1 MLRNVKPHVPSSV
14 GEASRFSRWRLS
26 PAGLFGQTVLSV
38 FIAEALVMFLL
49 RLLPPLEGAAEA
61 LTDATLLS
69 VFAAPAIYLIVFRPT
84 LAFARAAEGARRELA
99 AAAEDRGRVLSSV
112 QETSAQLCTAAV
124 LLAESAARNTGLQ
137 AAHGTAA
144 NEIAQLAT
152 SFSEAIR
159 RSEDAAAHVAA
170 LSARSA
176 SMGEGGRQA
185 VENVREVIARAKS
198 RADENAGRLEHL
210 AVRSTRAGEI
220 VAAVEDFSRQTNVLA
235 LNASIEATRAGDA
248 GRGFGV
254 VAGAVRSLAGSS
266 RDATVEIGA
275 VLGEMTGLVESSR
288 AAALD
293 ERRVMTEAASVATSA
308 GEVITTLTGA
318 IEQAA
323 EQMGWVRQAATEQAA
338 GMAQIEQAAREIT
351 GSAASAL
358 EAVRQLERAAG
369 ELRDLATALDELF
382 TGRPLPRAA

>member
-1 MLRNVKPHVPSSV
+1 
-14 GEASRFSRWRLS
+14 
-26 PAGLFGQTVLSV
+26 
-38 FIAEALVMFLL
+38 
-49 RLLPPLEGAAEA
+49 
-61 LTDATLLS
+61 
-69 VFAAPAIYLIVFRPT
+69 
-84 LAFARAAEGARRELA
+84 
-99 AAAEDRGRVLSSV
+99 
-112 QETSAQLCTAAV
+112 
-124 LLAESAARNTGLQ
+124 
-137 AAHGTAA
+137 
-144 NEIAQLAT
+144 
-152 SFSEAIR
+152 
-159 RSEDAAAHVAA
+159 VAA